1 MVWSR
6 ERQWPAEPAKATLNT
21 RNRFSSVVTRI
32 TGGGGLSIIAK
43 IQGIREQKLYS
54 KLPEIIVQ
62 REEKLLT
69 RKVQATETIQHSKMT
84 PVFNETRRRGTIST
98 YKGLED
104 FIAHR

>member
-6 ERQWPAEPAKATLNT
+6 ERQWPAEPAKSTLNT

-32 TGGGGLSIIAK
+32 TGEGGLSIIAK

-69 RKVQATETIQHSKMT
+69 RKVQDTKTIQHSKMT

-98 YKGLED
+98 YNGLED